1 MPAEPATE
9 EPATRPD
16 WALVLNGRLPDGG
29 PRYVETP
36 ADPTAPDAPFVAE
49 PWNTVTASFFIWIA
63 LAWLWRLRGR
73 YRDYPFMV
81 ACMPILLAGGIGGTL
96 FHGTRTA
103 RLYFLLDVIPISLLG
118 LAGAV
123 FMAFRYFGRAR
134 MWMLVLLVVF
144 YAAMNRLF
152 FSMLGPMNRQ
162 LSINLSYASLAV
174 VVLTVPHAAQF
185 ATAESVADRLAGK
198 ILIDVT
204 VPLSPP
210 KVDKVQLPNGESAV
224 VALMRS
230 QMKASSFRMWR
241 KRMKGRVTK
250 HAALRPEA
258 MNNSGPHI
266 ARHRIA
272 QR

>member
-36 ADPTAPDAPFVAE
+36 ADPTAPNAPFVAE

-103 RLYFLLDVIPISLLG
+103 RLYFLLDVVPISLLG

-123 FMAFRYFGRAR
+123 YMAFRYFGRAR

-162 LSINLSYASLAV
+162 LSINLSYASLAL
-174 VVLTVPHAAQF
+174 VVLAPIALVLWRSRFRHGGWVAAGVVSFALAWFFRLVDQYSADSLAMGSHWLWHTFGATSTAMMVQYFYKVEGERTEKIEEKPHDERRED
-185 ATAESVADRLAGK
+185 TIRTE
-198 ILIDVT
+198 
-204 VPLSPP
+204 
-210 KVDKVQLPNGESAV
+210 E
-224 VALMRS
+224 
-230 QMKASSFRMWR
+230 
-241 KRMKGRVTK
+241 
-250 HAALRPEA
+250 
-258 MNNSGPHI
+258 
-266 ARHRIA
+266 
-272 QR
+272 